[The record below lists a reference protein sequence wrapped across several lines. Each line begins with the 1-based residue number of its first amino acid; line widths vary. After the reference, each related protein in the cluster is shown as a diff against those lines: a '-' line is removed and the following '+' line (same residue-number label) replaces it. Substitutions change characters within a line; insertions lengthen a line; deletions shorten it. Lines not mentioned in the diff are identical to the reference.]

1 MRCRLMPERR
11 RNNMG
16 TTVKTSV
23 DQALSLIND
32 SVRTLKA
39 YHLTPETR
47 NVKLNQNENPCDWDR
62 GVKERVAAFFVERPW
77 NRYPDFI
84 PDALKTRLAAHLG
97 VTPDSVIAGN
107 GSNEMLLVLMLSF
120 AAKAKSVI
128 VCSPTFSV
136 YRLLS
141 NGMGIRPVDVSLT
154 SGLQY
159 DIPAIKEA
167 AAGNPGSMLIIC
179 SPNNP
184 TGNSVSE
191 EDLREIL
198 SVHTGVCVL
207 DQAYVEFGGFNALSL
222 INEYKNLIIARTF
235 SKAMAAAGMRLG
247 YMIGAPEI
255 IEEINKI
262 KLPYNINFFTE
273 HAASAILD
281 NASMAQ
287 KSVEMIINERD
298 SLYDYLKTLPFDNV
312 YPSTANF
319 ILIRTKHKQKLF
331 DHLKKCDILVRD
343 VSSYPMLE
351 NCLRFSIGTP
361 EENKVL
367 SESLKSFFEQLSD

>member
-1 MRCRLMPERR
+1 
-11 RNNMG
+11 MG
-16 TTVKTSV
+16 TTVKTSA
-23 DQALSLIND
+23 DQALALIND

-62 GVKERVAAFFVERPW
+62 GIKERAAAFFAERPW
-77 NRYPDFI
+77 NRYPDFV
-84 PDALKTRLAAHLG
+84 PDALKARLAAHVG
-97 VTPDSVIAGN
+97 TTPDGVIVGN

-120 AAKAKSVI
+120 AAKAKSAI

-154 SGLQY
+154 NDLRY
-159 DIPAIKEA
+159 DVPAIKKA
-167 AAGNPGSMLIIC
+167 AAGNPGAMLIIC

-184 TGNSVSE
+184 TGNAVSE
-191 EDLREIL
+191 ADLRDIL

-207 DQAYVEFGGFNALSL
+207 DQAYVEFGGFNATGL
-222 INEYKNLIIARTF
+222 IDEYKNLIIARTF

-247 YMIGAPEI
+247 YMIGDPEVI
-255 IEEINKI
+255 TEINKI

-273 HAASAILD
+273 HAASTILD
-281 NASMAQ
+281 NAAMAQ
-287 KSVEMIINERD
+287 KSVDMIIKERD
-298 SLYDYLKTLPFDNV
+298 LLYDYLKTLQFDNV

-331 DHLKKCDILVRD
+331 QHLKDSDILVRD

-361 EENKVL
+361 DENKL
-367 SESLKSFFEQLSD
+367 LQKSLKLFFDRV

>member
-1 MRCRLMPERR
+1 
-11 RNNMG
+11 MG
-16 TTVKTSV
+16 TAVKTSA
-23 DQALSLIND
+23 DQALALIND
-32 SVRTLKA
+32 SVRTLKG
-39 YHLTPETR
+39 YHLTPETCG
-47 NVKLNQNENPCDWDR
+47 VKLNQNENPFDWDK
-62 GVKERVAAFFVERPW
+62 GVKERVAEFFVERPW

-84 PDALKTRLAAHLG
+84 PDALKSRLAAHVG

-141 NGMGIRPVDVSLT
+141 DGMGIRPVNVNMTDSLRYDV
-154 SGLQY
+154 
-159 DIPAIKEA
+159 PAIKKA

-184 TGNSVSE
+184 TGGAIGESE
-191 EDLREIL
+191 LRDVL

-207 DQAYVEFGGFNALSL
+207 DQAYVEFGGFNGLSL

-247 YMIGAPEI
+247 YMIGAPEVI
-255 IEEINKI
+255 AEINKI

-281 NASMAQ
+281 NAAAAQ
-287 KSVEMIINERD
+287 RSVEMIIKERD
-298 SLYDYLKTLPFDNV
+298 ILYDYLKTLPFDNV

-331 DHLKKCDILVRD
+331 EHLKISDILVRD

-351 NCLRFSIGTP
+351 NCLRFSVGTP
-361 EENKVL
+361 EENTLLK
-367 SESLKSFFEQLSD
+367 ESLKSFFG